1 MMGFILLIIRK
12 SSIKFHQGHS
22 FNFKATVSV
31 QKKDFNYLLN
41 PFKLHYDL

>member
-22 FNFKATVSV
+22 FNFKVAISI
-31 QKKDFNYLLN
+31 QKKDFNYLFN
-41 PFKLHYDL
+41 PSQFHYDL